1 MLPNLDFI
9 KTVLNGVNL
18 KLSEALGIAK
28 NAVLKTEQK
37 LTDSEKKTARDNIAA
52 ASIDDVKPFTVFSL
66 GSGNVAGKETMTID
80 KSFDEIQNAILS
92 GRRCQLRDSVSYYPL
107 VAFGKGYNIT
117 FGDDYRK
124 FIISETEKVANVE
137 TSKSNKGY
145 FDSIGLRDASTG
157 YKYDVE
163 IESGALVLK
172 RNWSP

>member
-18 KLSEALGIAK
+18 KLGKALGIAK

-37 LTDSEKKTARDNIAA
+37 LTDSEKKIARDNIAA
-52 ASIDDVKPFTVFSL
+52 ASIDSVEPFTVFSL

-80 KSFDEIQNAILS
+80 KSFLEIQNAILS
-92 GRRCQLRDSVSYYPL
+92 GRRCQLRDSVHYYPL
-107 VAFGKGYNIT
+107 VKFGKGYNIT

-124 FIISETEKVANVE
+124 FIIRTTEKVADIE

-145 FDSIGLRDASTG
+145 FDNIGLRDASTG
-157 YKYDVE
+157 YKYNVK
-163 IESGALVLK
+163 IESGALVLE
-172 RNWSP
+172 RSYNP